1 MKMVNKIAVAALAM
15 GLIILAQSCKKNP
28 VNTQTD
34 FKQEMTALNELQY
47 PQQFANQF
55 MMTFFK
61 SIYDSTLLNTGVSK
75 IDSAKVRMDTT
86 KIRVEY
92 WYANENQHW
101 HHYDGN
107 GHYRMGTFD
116 YMIDSAFLAATTGVC
131 SISVYKTFYFDSLPT
146 NVQNISIE
154 KTGLSAAGN
163 QTFNAT
169 FNNIT
174 MSGTYAGK
182 ATINFSAEFSYEL
195 FKGSSSPY
203 SGNNDY
209 FLFSG
214 NIHGTTPSNYTYDV
228 VISPDSNRY
237 KIDYQCWYTI
247 EGKSMATLSGSSIPS
262 ENILLDYLSED
273 GCANFYE
280 ATFPKVF
287 STKSRIE

>member
-1 MKMVNKIAVAALAM
+1 MKMVHKITIAGMAMVLIALT
-15 GLIILAQSCKKNP
+15 LSCKKNP
-28 VNTQTD
+28 DNTQTD
-34 FKQEMTALNELQY
+34 FKQEMAVLNEMQY
-47 PQQFANQF
+47 PQLFANQF

-61 SIYDSTLLNTGVSK
+61 SIYDSTLLNTGLSQ
-75 IDSAKVRMDTT
+75 IDSAKVTMDTA

-92 WYANENQHW
+92 WYMNENRHW

-131 SISVYKTFYFDSLPT
+131 PISVYKTFYFDSLPT

-163 QTFNAT
+163 QTFKAT

-182 ATINFSAEFSYEL
+182 ATINFSAEFDYEF

-214 NIHGTTPSNYTYDV
+214 NIHGTTPSNYTYNV
-228 VISPDSNRY
+228 LISPDSSRY

-247 EGKSMATLSGSSIPS
+247 EGKSTVTLSGGSIPVG
-262 ENILLDYLSED
+262 NILLDYLSED

-280 ATFPKVF
+280 ATFPEVF